1 MTTRVEGSIQIA
13 AFAGVV
19 GAALYFGG
27 WLTAAWI
34 GALLLAAYFR
44 DDYVGAREVQEYDR
58 RWLFLGLWRRRTPLP
73 PRAGHE
79 AEQAKWDAPFKST
92 LAC

>member
-44 DDYVGAREVQEYDR
+44 DD
-58 RWLFLGLWRRRTPLP
+58 FGLWRRRTPLP